1 MIIEYHQPATLE
13 EALRLLERTTP
24 RTIPVGGG
32 TSVVHR
38 KDDVAV
44 VDLKHLG
51 WDYLQVGSD
60 SIKAG
65 SMVKV
70 RQLESI
76 DGFISW
82 LPVEGPRHLQN
93 TATLGGAL
101 MRADGRSVL
110 ATALLAYDAAMVWEP
125 GELALRLGDWF
136 PQRGTFKQA
145 NLIKEITWNPK
156 VRFGMEFI
164 GRSPQDT
171 PMLIVAMARWSSGR
185 TRIVVGGFGNAP
197 KLAMDGPST
206 NGFEVAVDNTL
217 RDSGDQWASKE
228 YRVASG
234 KVLARRLM
242 AELE

>member
-1 MIIEYHQPATLE
+1 MIIEYHQPATLA
-13 EALRLLERTTP
+13 EALRLLQRTAP

-60 SIKAG
+60 SIRAG

-76 DGFISW
+76 KGFSSW

-110 ATALLAYDAAMVWEP
+110 ATALLAFDAAMVWEP
-125 GELALRLGDWF
+125 GEVALRLGDWF
-136 PQRGTFKQA
+136 PQREAFMQA
-145 NLIKEITWNPK
+145 KLIKEISWNPK
-156 VRFGMEFI
+156 VRFGMDFI

-185 TRIVVGGFGNAP
+185 TRIVVGGFGNVP

-206 NGFEVAVDNTL
+206 NGVEAAVENAL
-217 RDSGDQWASKE
+217 SDSADQWASEE
-228 YRVASG
+228 YRIAAG